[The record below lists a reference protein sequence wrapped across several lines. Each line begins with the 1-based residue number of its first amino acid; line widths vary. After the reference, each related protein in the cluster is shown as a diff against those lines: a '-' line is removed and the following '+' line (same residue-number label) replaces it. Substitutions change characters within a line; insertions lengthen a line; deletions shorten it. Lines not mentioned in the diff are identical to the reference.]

1 MFKTFAFTV
10 AFLVVHVLSQS
21 PRILIYSATRAFR
34 HDSIPTAIEALQNAS
49 NAINVRFDS
58 TEDQALFND
67 QNLARYDAILF
78 LSTTG
83 EVLDD
88 AGKASFQKYINSGGN
103 FIGIHS
109 ASDTLVNAT
118 FYERELGAHFDYHAD
133 LQEATVDVVGPSH
146 PSTDKLPRRWQT
158 RDEWYNFKSDP
169 RDVGAVVIL
178 SVDESTYS
186 DTGTRRFNQGTPHPT
201 AWYQEHGAGATS
213 GGVSGRS
220 FYTSLGHLNETWRDE
235 TFMGHVLGGIVWTLE
250 ANTTKAFNNSALV
263 GSDGGPPT
271 PTGSQSGVS
280 GTSDATGT
288 HTPSPTSNNATAP
301 MAYGTLLAVMFST
314 LAVALYLL

>member
-1 MFKTFAFTV
+1 MLTFAFTV
-10 AFLVVHVLSQS
+10 FFLVVSAFAQS
-21 PRILIYSATRAFR
+21 PRILIYSATRGFR

-49 NAINVRFDS
+49 NTINLRFDS
-58 TEDQALFND
+58 TEDQALFNE

-88 AGKASFQKYINSGGN
+88 AGKASFQKYLNSGGN
-103 FIGIHS
+103 FIGVHS

-146 PSTDKLPRRWQT
+146 PSTDKLPRRWQI

-169 RDVGAVVIL
+169 RDLGAVVVL

-186 DTGTRRFNQGTPHPT
+186 GNTPGLAGSIKAPHT
-201 AWYQEHGAGATS
+201 QQVNKYQICLT
-213 GGVSGRS
+213 
-220 FYTSLGHLNETWRDE
+220 
-235 TFMGHVLGGIVWTLE
+235 
-250 ANTTKAFNNSALV
+250 
-263 GSDGGPPT
+263 
-271 PTGSQSGVS
+271 
-280 GTSDATGT
+280 
-288 HTPSPTSNNATAP
+288 
-301 MAYGTLLAVMFST
+301 
-314 LAVALYLL
+314 